1 MENVLSLEEKVK
13 HLINKKLSICRCH
26 PCTCSIQKK
35 DEYFQELK
43 NILKN
48 LNFEKLE
55 LERQFQIKT

>member
-13 HLINKKLSICRCH
+13 HLINKKLSNCSCN

-43 NILKN
+43 NILKILN
-48 LNFEKLE
+48 LEKFKTE
-55 LERQFQIKT
+55 TQFQI